1 MTIGKRGSKGHL
13 LLWIGV
19 GMIAAAIILTLVGAF
34 LVGRTGSYSAPTSDA
49 GIPESLSEARGTFE
63 QAVSNSYGDSNLEV
77 VDVMEFTNNYYA
89 EVRESDTGIGA
100 TELLIDKRTGWVRPE
115 PGPNMMWNTKYGMM
129 GGSRGMGGMMG
140 QGGPNG
146 GGMMGDFYQPTQASP
161 TDQLPITPE
170 DATQIANDYITRN
183 SLGTDTETPDQFYGY
198 YTVDTKNNGEVN
210 GMLSVNGYTGAVW
223 YHTWH
228 GPFVAMEEEDESE

>member
-1 MTIGKRGSKGHL
+1 MTIGKRRSRGHI

-19 GMIAAAIILTLVGAF
+19 GMIAAALILTLVGAF
-34 LVGRTGSYSAPTSDA
+34 LVGGSGSYSAPTSEA
-49 GIPESLSEARGTFE
+49 GIPESLTQAREAFE

-89 EVRESDTGIGA
+89 QVRESDSGMGA
-100 TELLIDKRTGWVRPE
+100 MELLIDKRTGWLRPE

-129 GGSRGMGGMMG
+129 GGGGMGGMMG
-140 QGGPNG
+140 PGGSNG
-146 GGMMGDFYQPTQASP
+146 GGMMGGFYQPSQASP
-161 TDQLPITPE
+161 NDQLPITPE
-170 DATQIANDYITRN
+170 DVTQIANDYISRN
-183 SLGTDTETPDQFYGY
+183 SLGTDTEKPDQFYGY

-210 GMLSVNGYTGAVW
+210 GMLSVNGYTGVVW

-228 GPFVAMEEEDESE
+228 GPFVAMEESESD